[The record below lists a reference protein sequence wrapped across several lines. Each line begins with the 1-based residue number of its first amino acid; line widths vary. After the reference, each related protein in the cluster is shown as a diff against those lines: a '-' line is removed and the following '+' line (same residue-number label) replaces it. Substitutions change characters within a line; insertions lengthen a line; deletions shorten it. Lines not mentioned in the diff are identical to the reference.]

1 MEISIHELKTILN
14 RVVTRR
20 EFHCSPNI
28 LYLNMPLLYFEWTLT
43 DCSLDCSDLCNCVF
57 FAISDKDLKTDGFST
72 DSCRTMVNL
81 MDVSSFDIRHEYVG
95 GTLLNDTIV
104 LDRTTFMT
112 LTQCLP
118 ERW

>member
-28 LYLNMPLLYFEWTLT
+28 LYLNMPLVYFEWTLT
-43 DCSLDCSDLCNCVF
+43 DLCNCVF

-81 MDVSSFDIRHEYVG
+81 MDVSSFDIRHEYMG
-95 GTLLNDTIV
+95 GTLLNDTI
-104 LDRTTFMT
+104 LLYRTIFMH
-112 LTQCLP
+112 LG
-118 ERW
+118 